1 MFVKPAGNAYPV
13 GGEGGITAWLLSE
26 GNWTAESQTRIKHT
40 LFLKGLCTCSRGG
53 DKRESR
59 PGTAMFTLSF
69 CFPTSP
75 SPITFH
81 FPETPALRRGPGW
94 KTLLFGAVKHL
105 FRGPSTLACLLAYQ
119 TQADISVKRAP
130 FSRLASNWEDDGLRG
145 RLLFVWERLLSSG
158 RRLVSARLRRAPS
171 CRADITRTSG
181 SFSCV

>member
-1 MFVKPAGNAYPV
+1 
-13 GGEGGITAWLLSE
+13 
-26 GNWTAESQTRIKHT
+26 
-40 LFLKGLCTCSRGG
+40 
-53 DKRESR
+53 
-59 PGTAMFTLSF
+59 MFTLSF

-145 RLLFVWERLLSSG
+145 RLLFVSG
-158 RRLVSARLRRAPS
+158 EVDEQRAAAGVSAFEAGAVMP
-171 CRADITRTSG
+171 C
-181 SFSCV
+181 

>member
-1 MFVKPAGNAYPV
+1 MLILWEGR
-13 GGEGGITAWLLSE
+13 GGLQPGFCQRETGPLSRKH
-26 GNWTAESQTRIKHT
+26 ESNTHF
-40 LFLKGLCTCSRGG
+40 FLKGLCTCSRGG

>member
-1 MFVKPAGNAYPV
+1 MLILWEGR
-13 GGEGGITAWLLSE
+13 GGLQPGFCQR
-26 GNWTAESQTRIKHT
+26 GNWTTESQTRIKHT
-40 LFLKGLCTCSRGG
+40 LLLKGLCTCSRGG
-53 DKRESR
+53 GGDERESR

-94 KTLLFGAVKHL
+94 KTLLFGAVKRL

-158 RRLVSARLRRAPS
+158 RRLVSACLRRAPS

>member
-1 MFVKPAGNAYPV
+1 
-13 GGEGGITAWLLSE
+13 
-26 GNWTAESQTRIKHT
+26 
-40 LFLKGLCTCSRGG
+40 
-53 DKRESR
+53 
-59 PGTAMFTLSF
+59 MFTLSF

-130 FSRLASNWEDDGLRG
+130 FSRLASNWEDNGLRG
-145 RLLFVWERLLSSG
+145 RLLFVLGEVDEQQAAAG
-158 RRLVSARLRRAPS
+158 VSAFEAGAVMP
-171 CRADITRTSG
+171 C
-181 SFSCV
+181 